1 MDSIA
6 RRYSRYSKSSAGRVM
21 DNKAAFEKWYAE
33 FTSFREMLAGDKEIM
48 FSAWQASRAT
58 IEIEREP
65 EHEWMGEY
73 PSHDSF
79 LDGYANGWN
88 DCVDT
93 ITSHGIRIKGKTECD
108 S

>member
-1 MDSIA
+1 MDT
-6 RRYSRYSKSSAGRVM
+6 
-21 DNKAAFEKWYAE
+21 KAAFEKWFDNE
-33 FTSFREMLAGDKEIM
+33 FGKSTTPEEIVVRDM
-48 FSAWQASRAT
+48 VRQGWAASRSA

-88 DCVDT
+88 DCVDA
-93 ITSHGIRIKGKTECD
+93 ITSHGIRIKGKTE
-108 S
+108 